1 MSRTG
6 QEWDTAPPLRVP
18 YHSISNWYMETD
30 MKDMHFHSQIHFFT
44 LKMKHPWALSSRSY
58 LLLFGLHW
66 FTEIE
71 VRVGFLKHRLV
82 SQHIGS
88 TYNVRVTRLDAK
100 NTKKI
105 KITSKKLTGNKL
117 ESKAI
122 SAGLCDRSTTFLV
135 DLNLSLK
142 DTGSDLKRSFLT
154 Q

>member
-1 MSRTG
+1 M
-6 QEWDTAPPLRVP
+6 
-18 YHSISNWYMETD
+18 
-30 MKDMHFHSQIHFFT
+30 
-44 LKMKHPWALSSRSY
+44 
-58 LLLFGLHW
+58 
-66 FTEIE
+66 
-71 VRVGFLKHRLV
+71 RVGFLKHRLV

-122 SAGLCDRSTTFLV
+122 SAGLYDRSTTFLV

-154 Q
+154 QYGTEEKKGCQEYHLTDGAEKEKG